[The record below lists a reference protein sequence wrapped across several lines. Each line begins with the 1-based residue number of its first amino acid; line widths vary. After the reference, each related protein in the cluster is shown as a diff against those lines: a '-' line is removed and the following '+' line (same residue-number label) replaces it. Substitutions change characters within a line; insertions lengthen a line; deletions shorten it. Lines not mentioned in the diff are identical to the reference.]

1 MVCDFRISI
10 SLSKLLVIET
20 MPISSIPA
28 NTPVFLL
35 VSPDCSL
42 ISNAECMRY
51 TGVWYRSQMVV
62 MVKHKAIQMA
72 AQGQYTQYFRRLV
85 CKLFVS
91 LEGFLKVV
99 PFISGLFED
108 ID

>member
-1 MVCDFRISI
+1 
-10 SLSKLLVIET
+10 
-20 MPISSIPA
+20 
-28 NTPVFLL
+28 
-35 VSPDCSL
+35 
-42 ISNAECMRY
+42 
-51 TGVWYRSQMVV
+51 MVV

-108 ID
+108 VD